1 MWEPHEK
8 GRKVISSFS
17 IRNYKSFNPTNA
29 VSVALDTKKRVAFFY
44 GLNGAG
50 KSAIGEVI
58 HLKSEGSDLVAQ
70 CSVTSTGT
78 GPFRYL
84 VFNQAFSDKVLG
96 SPDGMPGIFT
106 IGEVDTEALR
116 ESQLIQP
123 DYAKLEA
130 ELEGIADQNAQLSS
144 QAKRQLDL
152 AQDGVWKAHTAHKDG
167 PFKSFLTGWG
177 RDKSGFFDEVAK
189 ISVSPEEELDNLDVL
204 ESRLADVSGD
214 SQKKLQLRLDVD
226 PLVAIEAHD
235 IWGQNIVGSSDSR
248 LAGLIEKI
256 GNQDWVGTGRDFVK
270 GTECPFCQQQLPHDF
285 KQELSK
291 LFDGDYKEKIAVL
304 NTLQDEFSRLSG
316 LLDLSISQIVAE
328 PLSSNYPDLGVACA
342 HLQKRLVENQSKIKT
357 KIGKPKD
364 TIELDSIKGLMEK
377 ISPLLLAL
385 NQDVDSYNQRIE
397 QKDSEKILIKADFWK
412 NLRKDRD
419 GVIEA
424 YRAAID
430 PVRSSADELRKSYD
444 EKKTELD
451 SMSSRLRELR
461 QPNEGTEKAVDAI
474 NSRLKT
480 AGIDGFFVTKKMGGD
495 NLYCLARPTVPVD
508 SAASLSEGEKTLI
521 SFLYYMELLNGSHDK
536 DSVAVLEKT
545 VAVID
550 DPISSMSHNYIYDIA
565 TMIHDELIAPAQTS
579 PKVRQ
584 VLVLTHNLFFLH
596 EMFKQIRGELSKIG
610 RKCDI
615 FRVVKS
621 GNSVVIP
628 LDPNE
633 LINDYDAMWQVL
645 KDARDGIARA
655 MVVPNTMRCI
665 LEHFFWFTKRQR
677 DFEAALN
684 EVCNED
690 GSFIPLSRYLNR
702 GSHRGHIN
710 FMDYGQYDVSYYLEK
725 LRAVFEKSG
734 FPEHYS
740 VQMGDLEE
748 EVGV

>member
-1 MWEPHEK
+1 M
-8 GRKVISSFS
+8 ISSFS
-17 IRNYKSFNPTNA
+17 IRNYKSFHPTNA
-29 VSVALDTKKRVAFFY
+29 DNVTLDTKKRVAFFY

-58 HLKSEGSDLVAQ
+58 QLKSEGSDLVAQ
-70 CSVTSTGT
+70 CSVSSTGT

-123 DYAKLEA
+123 EYEKLET
-130 ELEGIADQNAQLSS
+130 ELEGIAEQRAQLSS
-144 QAKRQLDL
+144 QAKSQLDL

-177 RDKSGFFDEVAK
+177 RNKTGFFEEVAK
-189 ISVSPEEELDNLDVL
+189 VSVSPEEELDDLGVL

-214 SQKKLQLRLDVD
+214 AQKKYQLRLDVD
-226 PLVAIEAHD
+226 ALVAIEAHD

-248 LAGLIEKI
+248 LADLIEKI
-256 GNQDWVGTGRDFVK
+256 GNQDWVGAGREFAN
-270 GTECPFCQQQLPHDF
+270 GAECPFCQQPLPHDF

-291 LFDGDYKEKIAVL
+291 LFDGDYTEKIAEL
-304 NTLQDEFSRLSG
+304 NALQSDYSRLSK
-316 LLDLSISQIVAE
+316 LLDDSISKIVAE
-328 PLSSNYPDLGVACA
+328 PLASNYPDLEVACA
-342 HLQKRLVENQSKIKT
+342 HLQKRLAENHAKIKD
-357 KIGKPKD
+357 KIERPKD
-364 TIELDSIKGLMEK
+364 AIELGSIKELMNG
-377 ISPLLLAL
+377 INPLLVSL
-385 NQDVDSYNQRIE
+385 NNDVDSYNQRIE
-397 QKDSEKILIKADFWK
+397 RKDSERLLVKAAFWK

-430 PVRSSADELRKSYD
+430 PIRESAGALKKSYD

-451 SMSSRLRELR
+451 RMSARLRELR

-480 AGIDGFFVTKKMGGD
+480 AGIDGFSVAKKVGGG
-495 NLYCLARPTVPVD
+495 NLYCLARPNVPVD

-521 SFLYYMELLNGSHDK
+521 AFLYYMELLNGSHDK

-565 TMIHDELIAPAQTS
+565 TMIHDELIAPAQAA

-596 EMFKQIRGELSKIG
+596 EMFKQIKGELSKIG

-621 GNSVVIP
+621 GSSVVLP

-645 KDARDGIARA
+645 KDARDGSARA

-665 LEHFFWFTKRQR
+665 LEHFFWFTKRQQ
-677 DFEAALN
+677 DFETALE

-710 FMDYGQYDVSYYLEK
+710 FMDYGQYDVAYYLEK
-725 LRAVFEKSG
+725 LKAVFEKSG
-734 FPEHYS
+734 FPEHYG

-748 EVGV
+748 GIGINGRA